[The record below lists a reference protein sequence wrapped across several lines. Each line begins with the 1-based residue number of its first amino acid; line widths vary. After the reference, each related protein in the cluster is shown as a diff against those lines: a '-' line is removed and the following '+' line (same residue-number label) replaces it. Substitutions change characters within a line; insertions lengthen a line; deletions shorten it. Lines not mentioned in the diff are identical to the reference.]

1 MRGGGAAAGESC
13 EGAET
18 YYRAMKPSHAARVA
32 KTGRLVATGETFI
45 SPNLDYVR
53 GKYNGVIM
61 KLTVKRGTR
70 DGLLRMGRRHKS
82 IGDAHELGYLD
93 LSVKGRWTR
102 RYAQFKDEEEVIN
115 IGLGQGDALDYFN
128 SNLIEWEVVR
138 P

>member
-1 MRGGGAAAGESC
+1 
-13 EGAET
+13 
-18 YYRAMKPSHAARVA
+18 MKPSHAARVA
-32 KTGRLVATGETFI
+32 KTGRLVPTGETFT

-70 DGLLRMGRRHKS
+70 EGLLRMGRRHPES
-82 IGDAHELGYLD
+82 IARFDPLGYLD
-93 LSVKGRWTR
+93 IAVKGKWTR
-102 RYAQFKDEEEVIN
+102 HHAQFKMERGVEN

-128 SNLIEWEVVR
+128 GNLIEWEVVR